1 MAALNDSSCKVT
13 FETGAIIEYYYN
25 IFHKLVQ
32 YAKAALSLMG
42 QISFRIWCATC
53 SWHPA
58 L

>member
-42 QISFRIWCATC
+42 QISFRI
-53 SWHPA
+53 
-58 L
+58 